1 MSARDRVVMA
11 IGGNSWKGL
20 TTLVKQSEN
29 PKEKTYDMSV
39 HPSQYPAV
47 WDNPRRSN
55 RLARNKRECVV
66 TADPDSSL
74 LDQHGRARKTNVEAI
89 VMNDQTNTQ

>member
-1 MSARDRVVMA
+1 MKRTNYPGYTIRKSEGKDIQHGHV
-11 IGGNSWKGL
+11 S
-20 TTLVKQSEN
+20 TTVSGSMRQSTSVK
-29 PKEKTYDMSV
+29 
-39 HPSQYPAV
+39 
-47 WDNPRRSN
+47 
-55 RLARNKRECVV
+55 RLSRNERECVV